1 MHMFEPYLFSLF
13 FSIIMAFISRII
25 PKPIHRLYRKNTLRF
40 ADGINIYI

>member
-25 PKPIHRLYRKNTLRF
+25 LKPIHRLYRKNTLRF
-40 ADGINIYI
+40 ADGIIYI